1 MYWRLINMVGKFI
14 VISGPGGV
22 GKDTVAKELV
32 KRTKAIYSIS
42 MTTRKMRHNEVEGRD
57 YFFVDI
63 KTFEDNIENN
73 GILEYTFF
81 NGNYYG
87 TPSKFVFDNINNGN
101 DVIGVLDIQG
111 ALSIEKIYPE
121 AVSIFLMPPSFEEL
135 ENRIRTRGTDSEEV
149 INERLAI
156 AKEEIKNSDKYDYV
170 VINSSVDKTT
180 DEIIDIINKE
190 KNI

>member
-57 YFFVDI
+57 YFFVDV

-111 ALSIEKIYPE
+111 AINIEKIYPE

-156 AKEEIKNSDKYDYV
+156 AKEEIKNSDKYDYI
-170 VINSSVDKTT
+170 VINNNIDKTVNK
-180 DEIIDIINKE
+180 IIDIINKE
-190 KNI
+190 KSK

>member
-57 YFFVDI
+57 YFFVDV
-63 KTFEDNIENN
+63 KTIEDNIENN

-111 ALSIEKIYPE
+111 AINIEKIYPE

-156 AKEEIKNSDKYDYV
+156 AKEEIKNSDKYDYI
-170 VINSSVDKTT
+170 VINNNIDKTVN
-180 DEIIDIINKE
+180 EIIDIINKE
-190 KNI
+190 KSK

>member
-1 MYWRLINMVGKFI
+1 MKGKFI

-32 KRTKAIYSIS
+32 KKTKAIYSVS
-42 MTTRKMRHNEVEGRD
+42 MTTRSKRHNEVEGRD
-57 YFFVDI
+57 YFFVDVN
-63 KTFEDNIENN
+63 TFEENIKNN
-73 GILEYTFF
+73 GVLEYTFF

-87 TPSKFVFDNINNGN
+87 TPSKFVFDNIDNGN

-121 AVSIFLMPPSFEEL
+121 AISIFLMPPSFEEL
-135 ENRIRTRGTDSEEV
+135 EKRIRTRGTDSDEV

-170 VINSSVDKTT
+170 VINNTVLETVN
-180 DEIIDIINKE
+180 EIIDIVNKE

>member
-1 MYWRLINMVGKFI
+1 MVGKFI

-57 YFFVDI
+57 YFFVDV

-111 ALSIEKIYPE
+111 AINIEKIYPE

-156 AKEEIKNSDKYDYV
+156 AKEEIKNSDKYDYI
-170 VINSSVDKTT
+170 VINNTVDKTVN
-180 DEIIDIINKE
+180 EIIDIINKE
-190 KNI
+190 KGK

>member
-57 YFFVDI
+57 YFFVDV

-111 ALSIEKIYPE
+111 AINIEKIYPE

-156 AKEEIKNSDKYDYV
+156 AKEEIKNSDKYDYI
-170 VINSSVDKTT
+170 VINNNIDKTVN
-180 DEIIDIINKE
+180 EIIDIINKE
-190 KNI
+190 KSK

>member
-1 MYWRLINMVGKFI
+1 MKGKFI

-22 GKDTVAKELV
+22 GKDTVDKELV
-32 KRTKAIYSIS
+32 KKTKAIYSVS
-42 MTTRKMRHNEVEGRD
+42 MTTRSKRHNEVEGRD
-57 YFFVDI
+57 YFFVDVN
-63 KTFEDNIENN
+63 TFEDNIKNN
-73 GILEYTFF
+73 GVLEYTFF

-87 TPSKFVFDNINNGN
+87 TPSKFVFDNIDNGN

-121 AVSIFLMPPSFEEL
+121 AISIFLMPPSFEEL
-135 ENRIRTRGTDSEEV
+135 EKRIRTRGTDSDEV